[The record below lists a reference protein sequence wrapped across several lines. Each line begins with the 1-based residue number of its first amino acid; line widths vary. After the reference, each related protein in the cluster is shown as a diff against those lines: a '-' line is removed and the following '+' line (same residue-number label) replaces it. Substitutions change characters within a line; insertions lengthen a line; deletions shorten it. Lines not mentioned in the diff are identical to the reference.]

1 MIRLSDFDALTF
13 DCYGT
18 LIDWESGILAVLKPW
33 TTRHGVRADDETL
46 LMAFGKAET
55 RRESAHPKALYPEIL
70 ALVLHDLGAE
80 FGAPVGEAEATA
92 FGASVKDWP
101 AFADSATALA
111 YLKEHYKLIVVSNVD
126 RASFAQSNKKLG
138 VTFDAIVTAQDTG
151 AYKPALHH
159 FHLAFE
165 RLSEMGVRKGKL
177 LHVAQSLFHD
187 HVPAK
192 QLGLTTAWIN
202 RRAGRGGDGATPA
215 AAPVKPD
222 LEVPSMAAFVEL
234 HRRQTAG

>member
-1 MIRLSDFDALTF
+1 MRLSDFDALTF

-18 LIDWESGILAVLKPW
+18 LIDWESGILAALKPW
-33 TTRHGVRADDETL
+33 TTRHGLPADDEAL
-46 LMAFGKAET
+46 LTAFGRAES
-55 RRESAHPKALYPEIL
+55 RREATHPTTLYPEIL
-70 ALVLHDLGAE
+70 ALVLRDLGAE
-80 FGAPVGEAEATA
+80 LGAPVSDAEAAA

-111 YLKEHYKLIVVSNVD
+111 YLKQHYKLIIVSNVD
-126 RASFAQSNKKLG
+126 RESFRHSNKKLG
-138 VTFDAIVTAQDTG
+138 VAFDAVVTAQDSG
-151 AYKPALHH
+151 AYKPALNH

-165 RLSEMGVRKGKL
+165 RLAALGIGKAKL

-202 RRAGRGGDGATPA
+202 RRAGRGGEGATPA
-215 AAPVKPD
+215 AVPVKPD
-222 LEVPSMAAFVEL
+222 WEMPDMAAFAEL
-234 HRRQTAG
+234 HRRETGG